1 MYDDWTSNLMIVAA
15 TVAAVGIV
23 ILCHYEVL
31 SRIALYNSRHAEGAG
46 RRRLVVANL
55 WLLALHTV
63 EIWIF
68 GATYYLLLNL
78 ADVGGVQG
86 MHAHSMLDSVYFSAM
101 VYTTVGF
108 GDMIPVGP
116 IRLLAGTEALVG
128 LMLITWSASFT
139 YLEMTRYWKERHGL
153 GGGQG

>member
-1 MYDDWTSNLMIVAA
+1 MYEDWPTNIMIACA
-15 TVAAVGIV
+15 TVAAVGLVIV
-23 ILCHYEVL
+23 LHYEVL
-31 SRIALYNSRHAEGAG
+31 SRIVDHNRHHAEGAG
-46 RRRLVVANL
+46 RRRLVAVNL

-139 YLEMTRYWKERHGL
+139 YLEMTRYWKERHGQ

>member
-1 MYDDWTSNLMIVAA
+1 MYDDWPTNLMIVAA
-15 TVAAVGIV
+15 TLAAVGIV

-55 WLLALHTV
+55 WLLALHV
-63 EIWIF
+63 FEIWVF
-68 GATYYLLLNL
+68 GLAYYLLLGY
-78 ADVGGVQG
+78 AGVGQVDG
-86 MHAHSMLDSVYFSAM
+86 MHPHNLFDSIYFSAM

-108 GDMIPVGP
+108 GDMVPMGP

-139 YLEMTRYWKERHGL
+139 YLEMTQYWKDNHGVDRRR
-153 GGGQG
+153 

>member
-1 MYDDWTSNLMIVAA
+1 MYDDWPTNIMILCA

-23 ILCHYEVL
+23 IVLHYEVL
-31 SRIALYNSRHAEGAG
+31 SRIVDHNRQHAEGDG
-46 RRRLVVANL
+46 RRRLVAVNL

-63 EIWIF
+63 EIWVF
-68 GATYYLLLNL
+68 GGAYYLLLNL

-86 MHAHSMLDSVYFSAM
+86 MHPHSMLDSVYFSAM

-116 IRLLAGTEALVG
+116 IRLLAGSEALVG

-139 YLEMTRYWKERHGL
+139 YLEMTRYWKGRHGMDKD
-153 GGGQG
+153 G